1 MVKSIPL
8 AILILLVGCGGDDAP
23 VILNPRAAEMCRAME
38 RAFETSMAR
47 CLYSEAAQ
55 ASFRAS
61 WERSYGDDCGNVVEI
76 RSEPELNVCI
86 SWVVDTKCHDV
97 ELALETDTLPSEC
110 RGQLIIPNTGK
121 L

>member
-86 SWVVDTKCHDV
+86 SWVVDTNCHDV